1 MFTDAQVMQL
11 IESIIYVIL
20 GLVVF
25 GLAYVIFEKI
35 TPFSICKEIED
46 DQNIALAI
54 MFGSVI
60 IGLAIIIA
68 AAIS

>member
-1 MFTDAQVMQL
+1 MFTDAQVVQL

>member
-1 MFTDAQVMQL
+1 MFTDAQVVQL

-20 GLVVF
+20 GLVVY

>member
-1 MFTDAQVMQL
+1 MFNDIQIVHL
-11 IESIIYVIL
+11 IESVIYSVL
-20 GLVVF
+20 GLAVF
-25 GLAYVIFEKI
+25 GLAYLIFEKI
-35 TPFSICKEIED
+35 TPFSVCKEIEE

-60 IGLAIIIA
+60 IGLAIVIA

>member
-1 MFTDAQVMQL
+1 MVTDIQIVHL
-11 IESIIYVIL
+11 IESIVYAIL
-20 GLVVF
+20 GLAVF
-25 GLAYVIFEKI
+25 GLAYLIFEKI